1 MILGLQI
8 VAIVFS
14 FLMIYLALLN
24 YKRGEL
30 NGLEIVSWVLIWAV
44 VVFITVFP
52 ELIRTFARTFA
63 VSRLFDMMV
72 VGGFLLVISM
82 VSAAY
87 VRTKRMEKKL
97 EEIVRKDA
105 LRPVEEE
112 KKKTPKK
119 KK

>member
-8 VAIVFS
+8 VAILFA

-30 NGLEIVSWVLIWAV
+30 NGLEIVSWVMIWAV
-44 VVFITVFP
+44 VIFITIFP
-52 ELIRTFARTFA
+52 ELIRTFAQTFA
-63 VSRLFDMMV
+63 VSRLFDLMV
-72 VGGFLLVISM
+72 VGGFILVISM

-97 EEIVRKDA
+97 EELVRKDA
-105 LRPVEEE
+105 LKSVE
-112 KKKTPKK
+112 KKKSSKK

>member
-8 VAIVFS
+8 VAILFA

-30 NGLEIVSWVLIWAV
+30 NGMEIASWVLIWV
-44 VVFITVFP
+44 IVIFITIFP
-52 ELIRTFARTFA
+52 ELIRTFAQTFA
-63 VSRLFDMMV
+63 VSRLFDLMV
-72 VGGFLLVISM
+72 VGGFILVISM

-97 EEIVRKDA
+97 EELIRKDA
-105 LRPVEEE
+105 LKDTENNKSS
-112 KKKTPKK
+112 KKK
-119 KK
+119 